1 VTAAPA
7 GVTGLQRLF
16 APRSIAIVGASDS
29 SGWATNIVA
38 NLDLV
43 GFDGRVEM
51 IHPGRPSAF
60 GRPTRPRLTDL
71 DDPVDLAFALVPPH
85 AVASVLEDAGAA
97 GIANLLV
104 LAGGFGESGEAGR
117 AAERGLAERAAA
129 LGVRLIGPNG
139 LGFINTVAR
148 VAPYGLRITPPL
160 ARGPVGVLLQS
171 GGLASN
177 LLTFARAHAIGISL
191 LVSMGNEAMLTTADV
206 LEHLIEDEHTRVI
219 AMFLEQIR
227 DAARFLELAQR
238 AQRAGKPIV
247 ALKVGRGAPG
257 QKAAQAHTGAL
268 AADDRVVDAVLRQ
281 SGVIRVDCLE
291 ELLVTAGV
299 LGYGEIPA
307 GRRVGVV
314 TGSGGACDLIADL
327 AERHDIELPD
337 FAQGTLAGLAAAFP
351 PTASLHNPIDVTG
364 FGLANGQQAATSEVD
379 DALAIVSRDPNLD
392 FIVFTGV
399 SLPDNPAP
407 EIRPLI
413 ERRLAAL
420 RAILDACPVPVI
432 SMTSLCTDLGPYSRE
447 KLTDH
452 GIHVA
457 AGIQFGMT
465 ALGHALW
472 WADRRRDQSA
482 RDLLA
487 PPDLGLLAVDRTG
500 PRGTWS
506 EWRARELLRSG
517 DVPVVPAR
525 LVTSAE
531 EAAAAAAALGFPV
544 ALKVCAADLA
554 HKSDVGGVQLSIG
567 SPAQARAAFA
577 RIQQAV
583 ATARPDA
590 AVDGVLVAPMR
601 SGGIELIVGVTVDA
615 QFGPVLALGLGGIW
629 TEAMADVSL
638 RVLPVDEAEILAML
652 GELRAGAVLDGARG
666 QAPVDR
672 ARLARV
678 VHRIARCALSL
689 GPALDAFEV
698 NPLWA
703 RGSEIEALDVLCV
716 TR

>member
-1 VTAAPA
+1 VTAAPV
-7 GVTGLQRLF
+7 GVTGLERLF
-16 APRSIAIVGASDS
+16 APRSIAIVGGSDS

-51 IHPGRPSAF
+51 VHPGHPSAF
-60 GRPTRPRLTDL
+60 GRPTCPRLTDL

-117 AAERGLAERAAA
+117 AAERRLAERAAA

-139 LGFINTVAR
+139 LGFINTAAR

-219 AMFLEQIR
+219 AMFVEQIR
-227 DAARFLELAQR
+227 DSARFLDLAQR

-281 SGVIRVDCLE
+281 FGVIRVDCLE

-337 FAQGTLAGLAAAFP
+337 FASATLDGLTAAFP

-407 EIRPLI
+407 EIRALI
-413 ERRLAAL
+413 DRRLTAL

-432 SMTSLCTDLGPYSRE
+432 SMTSLCTDLSPYSRE
-447 KLTDH
+447 KLSDH

-472 WADRRRDQSA
+472 WADRRREQSA
-482 RDLLA
+482 RE
-487 PPDLGLLAVDRTG
+487 PRPEPGLFTAAG
-500 PRGTWS
+500 AGQRGTWS
-506 EWRARELLRSG
+506 EWRARELLRAG

-531 EAAAAAAALGFPV
+531 EAAVAAAALGFPV

-567 SPAQARAAFA
+567 SPEQARAAFE
-577 RIQQAV
+577 RIQRAV
-583 ATARPDA
+583 AMARPDA
-590 AVDGVLVAPMR
+590 AADGVLVAPMR

-615 QFGPVLALGLGGIW
+615 QFGPVLAVGLGGIW

-652 GELRAGAVLDGARG
+652 SELRAGAVLDGARG

-678 VHRIARCALSL
+678 VHRVARCALSL
-689 GPALDAFEV
+689 GPALEALEV

-703 RGSEIEALDVLCV
+703 SGSDIEALDVLCV

>member
-1 VTAAPA
+1 MME
-7 GVTGLQRLF
+7 RLF

-43 GFDGRVEM
+43 GFDGRLEM
-51 IHPGRPSAF
+51 IHPARPSAF

-85 AVASVLEDAGAA
+85 AVADVLEDAGAA

-104 LAGGFGESGEAGR
+104 LAGGFGEAGAAGR
-117 AAERGLAERAAA
+117 AAERRLAERAAV

-139 LGFINTVAR
+139 LGFINTVGR

-171 GGLASN
+171 GGLAAN
-177 LLTFARAHAIGISL
+177 VLTFARAHATGISL

-206 LEHLIEDEHTRVI
+206 LEYLIEDEHTKVI

-227 DAARFLELAQR
+227 DAARFLDLARR
-238 AQRAGKPIV
+238 AQQAGKPVV
-247 ALKVGRGAPG
+247 ALKAGRGAAG

-268 AADDRVVDAVLRQ
+268 AADDRVVDAALRQ
-281 SGVIRVDCLE
+281 FGVIRADCLE
-291 ELLVTAGV
+291 ELLVTAGL
-299 LGYGEIPA
+299 LGYCEIPA
-307 GRRVGVV
+307 GRRAGVV
-314 TGSGGACDLIADL
+314 TGSGGACDLIADQ
-327 AERHDIELPD
+327 AERHGIELPD
-337 FAQGTLAGLAAAFP
+337 FAPGTLDALTAAFP
-351 PTASLHNPIDVTG
+351 PTATLHNPVDVTG

-407 EIRPLI
+407 AMRASI

-420 RAILDACPVPVI
+420 RATLDACPVPVI

-447 KLTDH
+447 TLSGH

-472 WADRRRDQSA
+472 WAGRRREQAA
-482 RDLLA
+482 RA
-487 PPDLGLLAVDRTG
+487 ARPDPGLFAADAAGR
-500 PRGTWS
+500 RGTWS
-506 EWRARELLRSG
+506 EWRARELLRDG
-517 DVPVVPAR
+517 GVPVVPAR
-525 LVTSAE
+525 LVTGAE
-531 EAAAAAAALGFPV
+531 EAVDAATAFGFPV
-544 ALKVCAADLA
+544 ALKVAAADLA
-554 HKSDVGGVQLSIG
+554 HKSDVGGVQLSLE
-567 SPAQARAAFA
+567 SPERVRAALG
-577 RIQQAV
+577 RIQRDVTA
-583 ATARPDA
+583 ARPDA
-590 AVDGVLVAPMR
+590 ALDGLLVAPMR

-615 QFGPVLALGLGGIW
+615 QFGPVLAVGLGGIW
-629 TEAMADVSL
+629 TELMADVSL
-638 RVLPVDEAEILAML
+638 RVLPVDETEVLAML
-652 GELRAGAVLDGARG
+652 SELRASAILDGARG

-672 ARLARV
+672 AQLARV
-678 VHRIARCALSL
+678 IHRVARCALSL
-689 GPALDAFEV
+689 GPELEVLEV
-698 NPLWA
+698 NPLWVSGA
-703 RGSEIEALDVLCV
+703 QMEALDVLCV